1 VLAKSDEEEQEIAAM
16 EGMAESV
23 LQTQLFP
30 Q

>member
-1 VLAKSDEEEQEIAAM
+1 VLANSDEEEQGIAAM

-23 LQTQLFP
+23 LQIPLFP